1 MDYQGQHFD
10 LTKKLD
16 AIIAGVRIVCD
27 SVAAEAEQYAQENAG
42 WTDRTGNA
50 RRLLKGY
57 VINDD
62 RALGFGVAHRVKSEG
77 KERTRDTKKGKKG
90 EIYGGGIQYGK
101 YLEGWDKEKQE
112 LTHEGKYPILKDTVE
127 HFKEEFLDK
136 VKAVIRN
143 GESPD

>member
-1 MDYQGQHFD
+1 MEYKGQHFD
-10 LTKKLD
+10 LTKKMD
-16 AIIAGVRIVCD
+16 AIIAGIRIQCD
-27 SVAAEAEQYAQENAG
+27 ITAHNAEEYAQATAG

-57 VINDD
+57 AINEDG
-62 RALGFGVAHRVKSEG
+62 AMGFGVAHRVKSEG

-101 YLEGWDKEKQE
+101 YLEGWDEEKQE
-112 LTHEGKYPILKDTVE
+112 LTHEGKYPVLKDTVE

-136 VKAVIRN
+136 VKEVIKD
-143 GESPD
+143 GGAPD